1 MSTVPGAE
9 AWRDAG
15 LVPVEPEQPVRLTD
29 EPDVEALDAEEYRPG
44 AARADRDGLAEE
56 ADVADQAAEE
66 PLEED
71 DDQG

>member
-29 EPDVEALDAEEYRPG
+29 EPDVEALDAEDYRPG
-44 AARADRDGLAEE
+44 VARADRDGRAEE

-66 PLEED
+66 PLDED